1 MKTLLHRSTT
11 RGGGDYGWLSTR
23 YSFSF
28 ANWYDPTRMGFG
40 KLRVLN
46 DDQIAPSTGFGA
58 HSHRDMEIITIV
70 TGGTVTHTDSLGNSF
85 DVPAGDV
92 QVMSAGTGVTHAE
105 ENKSEEEPLTLFQI
119 WIETNKPNSEPNY
132 AQKAFN
138 LGEQAP
144 GIALLASEGGREGSL
159 PIQQD
164 AYISY
169 ARIDAAHPLS
179 YALRTEEHGVY
190 VFVVGGSVTVGDI
203 EFGARDGLGVSEFE
217 SITLSATDS
226 ASVILI
232 EVPMR

>member
-1 MKTLLHRSTT
+1 MKALIYRSDT

-28 ANWYDPTRMGFG
+28 ANWYDPARMGFG

-58 HSHRDMEIITIV
+58 HSHSNMEIITIV
-70 TGGTVTHTDSLGNSF
+70 TGGAVTHTDSIGNSF
-85 DVPAGDV
+85 AVPAGDV

-105 ENKSEEEPLTLFQI
+105 ENTSQEEPLTLFQI
-119 WIETNKPNSEPNY
+119 WIETNKPNSKPNY
-132 AQKAFN
+132 AQKAFH

-144 GIALLASEGGREGSL
+144 GITLLTSEDGREGSL

-169 ARIDAAHPLS
+169 AKIDGTHPLS
-179 YALRTEEHGVY
+179 YALRSEEHGVY
-190 VFVVGGSVTVGDI
+190 VFVVEGSVSVGDI
-203 EFGARDGLGVSEFE
+203 ELGARDGLGLSEFE
-217 SITLSATDS
+217 SIDISSPDS

-232 EVPMR
+232 EVPLH